1 MYRCLNEPYK
11 ADIGSYDNT
20 SVSARKY
27 KVITAWRLVSIQI
40 VFSLLYRKIFTDDSV
55 CGRTVCWFVWSNHR
69 EQ

>member
-27 KVITAWRLVSIQI
+27 KVITA
-40 VFSLLYRKIFTDDSV
+40 
-55 CGRTVCWFVWSNHR
+55 
-69 EQ
+69 